1 MQHRAPERAA
11 ACVARVNSRASSTV
25 ATRPRKRSPST
36 TTVCTTRCRTKLST
50 PALVK
55 LSVDGGAVEQVLVPL
70 SVQYHPFKQQILH
83 IDFQRVDNNTKVEL
97 KVPLHFING
106 DSGLGVKL
114 QGGTVSHILNEVLVR
129 CVATKLPEFI
139 DVDLAELSAT
149 KNSVHLSD
157 LKLPEGVEL
166 MSLVRNEDLAVA
178 MLNGAKAV
186 AAGNRCLPC
195 QNPPSASSAVFLFC
209 LSWLVLLKIFINQ
222 IVTRIMVQV
231 GMRRNDC
238 ARQ

>member
-1 MQHRAPERAA
+1 MTFEIQAQSRAA
-11 ACVARVNSRASSTV
+11 QGTGASRRLRRTGQFPGIVYGGNSAPQAITLDHNSMYYTLQDE
-25 ATRPRKRSPST
+25 AFHT
-36 TTVCTTRCRTKLST
+36 
-50 PALVK
+50 ALVK
-55 LSVDGGAVEQVLVPL
+55 LNVDGGAVEQVLVRA
-70 SVQYHPFKQQILH
+70 VQYHPFKQQILH

-106 DSGLGVKL
+106 DSSLGVKL
-114 QGGTVSHILNEVLVR
+114 QGGTVSHILNDVLVR

-186 AAGNRCLPC
+186 AAE
-195 QNPPSASSAVFLFC
+195 
-209 LSWLVLLKIFINQ
+209 
-222 IVTRIMVQV
+222 
-231 GMRRNDC
+231 
-238 ARQ
+238 

>member
-1 MQHRAPERAA
+1 MTFELQAQSRPAQGTGASRRLRRTGQFPGIVYGGNSAPQAITLDH
-11 ACVARVNSRASSTV
+11 NSMYYTLQDEAFHT
-25 ATRPRKRSPST
+25 
-36 TTVCTTRCRTKLST
+36 
-50 PALVK
+50 ALVK
-55 LSVDGGAVEQVLVPL
+55 LNVDGGAVEQVLVRA
-70 SVQYHPFKQQILH
+70 VQYHPFKQQILH

-106 DSGLGVKL
+106 DSSLGVKL
-114 QGGTVSHILNEVLVR
+114 QGGTVSHILNDVLVR

-186 AAGNRCLPC
+186 AAE
-195 QNPPSASSAVFLFC
+195 
-209 LSWLVLLKIFINQ
+209 
-222 IVTRIMVQV
+222 
-231 GMRRNDC
+231 
-238 ARQ
+238 